1 MAMAGRSILLT
12 GSGSGIGRAAA
23 LLFAGEGGRV
33 AVVDQ
38 DEDEAQATANSIRQ
52 NGGEALAIGA
62 DVSREADCR
71 GMVQRALAAYG
82 RLDVA
87 FNNAGIGASG
97 FAVADEEEVAWSRLI
112 DVNLKGIFLAM
123 KYEIPAMVGAG
134 GGAIVNTASVAG
146 LVGERGIGA
155 YSASKH
161 GVVGLTRTAA
171 LDYIGQ
177 GVRINAVCP
186 GATRTRMFGELV
198 SGPESG
204 VLHLVAPPDRQNRGT
219 GRDCT
224 RRPVS
229 CFRRRLFHRRPGA
242 GGRWRVDRA
251 IVSPAESN
259 KRHRPAALR
268 SNTARRLRLSSVG
281 GLHDTY
287 RTMYGK
293 HRKMRERAGCA

>member
-1 MAMAGRSILLT
+1 MSGRFAGRGILVT
-12 GSGSGIGRAAA
+12 GAGSGIGRAAA
-23 LLFAGEGGRV
+23 QLFADEGGRV
-33 AVVDQ
+33 VVVDQ
-38 DEDEAQATANSIRQ
+38 DENEAQATVTSIRQ
-52 NGGEALAIGA
+52 AGGEALAIGA

-71 GMVQRALAAYG
+71 GMVERALAAYG
-82 RLDVA
+82 RLHVA

-97 FAVADEEEVAWSRLI
+97 FAVADEEEVIWSRLI

-186 GATRTRMFGELV
+186 GATRTRILASWFQDPKVESFILSRHPIGRIAE
-198 SGPESG
+198 PEEIARA
-204 VLHLVAPPDRQNRGT
+204 VLFLASDDASFIVGQA
-219 GRDCT
+219 
-224 RRPVS
+224 
-229 CFRRRLFHRRPGA
+229 LA
-242 GGRWRVDRA
+242 VD
-251 IVSPAESN
+251 
-259 KRHRPAALR
+259 
-268 SNTARRLRLSSVG
+268 G
-281 GLHDTY
+281 GLT
-287 RTMYGK
+287 
-293 HRKMRERAGCA
+293 AQ

>member
-1 MAMAGRSILLT
+1 MKVKAMGGRFAGRSILVT

-23 LLFAGEGGRV
+23 LLFAEEGGRV
-33 AVVDQ
+33 VVVDQ
-38 DEDEAQATANSIRQ
+38 DENEAQATATSIRQ

-71 GMVQRALAAYG
+71 GMVERAYAAYG

-186 GATRTRMFGELV
+186 GATRTRMLANWFQDPKVEAFILSRHPIGRIAE
-198 SGPESG
+198 PEEIARA
-204 VLHLVAPPDRQNRGT
+204 VLFLASDDASFIVGQA
-219 GRDCT
+219 
-224 RRPVS
+224 
-229 CFRRRLFHRRPGA
+229 LA
-242 GGRWRVDRA
+242 VD
-251 IVSPAESN
+251 
-259 KRHRPAALR
+259 
-268 SNTARRLRLSSVG
+268 G
-281 GLHDTY
+281 GLT
-287 RTMYGK
+287 
-293 HRKMRERAGCA
+293 AQ

>member
-1 MAMAGRSILLT
+1 MAMAGRFAGRSILVT
-12 GSGSGIGRAAA
+12 GSCSGIGRAAA

-186 GATRTRMFGELV
+186 GATRTRMLANWFQDPKVESFILSRHPIGRIAE
-198 SGPESG
+198 PEEIARA
-204 VLHLVAPPDRQNRGT
+204 VLFLASDDASFIVGQA
-219 GRDCT
+219 
-224 RRPVS
+224 
-229 CFRRRLFHRRPGA
+229 LA
-242 GGRWRVDRA
+242 VD
-251 IVSPAESN
+251 
-259 KRHRPAALR
+259 
-268 SNTARRLRLSSVG
+268 G
-281 GLHDTY
+281 GLT
-287 RTMYGK
+287 
-293 HRKMRERAGCA
+293 AQ

>member
-1 MAMAGRSILLT
+1 MSGRFAGRGILVT
-12 GSGSGIGRAAA
+12 GAGSGIGRAAA
-23 LLFAGEGGRV
+23 QLFANEGGQV

-38 DEDEAQATANSIRQ
+38 DENEALATVTSIRQ
-52 NGGEALAIGA
+52 AGGEALAIGA

-71 GMVQRALAAYG
+71 GMVERALAAYG
-82 RLDVA
+82 RLHVA

-97 FAVADEEEVAWSRLI
+97 FAVADEEEVTWSRLI

-123 KYEIPAMVGAG
+123 KYEIPAMVSAG

-186 GATRTRMFGELV
+186 GATRTRILANWFQDPKVESFILSRHPIGRIAE
-198 SGPESG
+198 PEEIARA
-204 VLHLVAPPDRQNRGT
+204 VLFLASDDASFIVGQA
-219 GRDCT
+219 
-224 RRPVS
+224 
-229 CFRRRLFHRRPGA
+229 LA
-242 GGRWRVDRA
+242 VD
-251 IVSPAESN
+251 
-259 KRHRPAALR
+259 
-268 SNTARRLRLSSVG
+268 G
-281 GLHDTY
+281 GLT
-287 RTMYGK
+287 
-293 HRKMRERAGCA
+293 AQ

>member
-1 MAMAGRSILLT
+1 MTMAGRFAGRGILVT

-23 LLFAGEGGRV
+23 LLFAGEGGWV

-186 GATRTRMFGELV
+186 GATRTRMLANWFQDPKVESFILSRHPIGRIAE
-198 SGPESG
+198 PEEIARA
-204 VLHLVAPPDRQNRGT
+204 VLFLASDDASFIVGQA
-219 GRDCT
+219 
-224 RRPVS
+224 
-229 CFRRRLFHRRPGA
+229 LA
-242 GGRWRVDRA
+242 VD
-251 IVSPAESN
+251 
-259 KRHRPAALR
+259 
-268 SNTARRLRLSSVG
+268 G
-281 GLHDTY
+281 GLT
-287 RTMYGK
+287 
-293 HRKMRERAGCA
+293 AQ

>member
-1 MAMAGRSILLT
+1 MSGRFAGRGILVT
-12 GSGSGIGRAAA
+12 GAGSGIGRAAA
-23 LLFAGEGGRV
+23 QLFANEGGRV

-38 DEDEAQATANSIRQ
+38 DENEALATVTSIRQ
-52 NGGEALAIGA
+52 AGGEALAIGA

-71 GMVQRALAAYG
+71 GMVERALAAYG
-82 RLDVA
+82 RLHVA

-97 FAVADEEEVAWSRLI
+97 FAVADEEEVTWSRLI

-123 KYEIPAMVGAG
+123 KYEIPAMVSAG

-186 GATRTRMFGELV
+186 GATRTRILANWFQDPKVESFILSRHPIGRIAE
-198 SGPESG
+198 PEEIARA
-204 VLHLVAPPDRQNRGT
+204 VLFLASDDASFIVGQA
-219 GRDCT
+219 
-224 RRPVS
+224 
-229 CFRRRLFHRRPGA
+229 LA
-242 GGRWRVDRA
+242 VD
-251 IVSPAESN
+251 
-259 KRHRPAALR
+259 
-268 SNTARRLRLSSVG
+268 G
-281 GLHDTY
+281 GLT
-287 RTMYGK
+287 
-293 HRKMRERAGCA
+293 AQ